1 MFLPVEQSH
10 RVAKVSSL
18 HFYAPHI
25 FNKLALTLKR
35 LCSIR
40 KRHAIALC
48 ASLVLTNVGFT
59 RSYIYSEASLSYV
72 VGYHCPGTC
81 RHHYICTCMNQNQVY
96 FHLISPASQ
105 SNQRRL
111 TEFSWPRWYRGQR
124 RHPDWGSYTIEK
136 RVVLSHNRI
145 RTRIY

>member
-1 MFLPVEQSH
+1 M
-10 RVAKVSSL
+10 AKVSSL

-59 RSYIYSEASLSYV
+59 RSYTYSKRRCLMSWVIIVQEHVGITIYVRA
-72 VGYHCPGTC
+72 
-81 RHHYICTCMNQNQVY
+81 
-96 FHLISPASQ
+96 
-105 SNQRRL
+105 
-111 TEFSWPRWYRGQR
+111 
-124 RHPDWGSYTIEK
+124 
-136 RVVLSHNRI
+136 
-145 RTRIY
+145 